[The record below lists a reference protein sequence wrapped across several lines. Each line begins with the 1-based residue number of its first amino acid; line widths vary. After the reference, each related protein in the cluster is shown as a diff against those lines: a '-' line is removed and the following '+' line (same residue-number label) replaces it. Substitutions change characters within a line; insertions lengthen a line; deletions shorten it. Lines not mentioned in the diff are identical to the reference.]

1 MSGWL
6 GVLMM
11 PGDDVLMMPAGRRI
25 EVFTGAGRRRRWSA
39 GAKAQIVAESYAMS
53 VGEAADRH
61 GLSKTQVFTW
71 RRDAQQA
78 AAVKGPQVVETAPS
92 STTVVAPGSH
102 RWLPHQMAPEIADE
116 MWWELVGRGEVDHR
130 ISRASGS

>member
-1 MSGWL
+1 
-6 GVLMM
+6 M

-39 GAKAQIVAESYAMS
+39 EAKAQIVAESYATS

-71 RRDAQQA
+71 RRAAQQTVA
-78 AAVKGPQVVETAPS
+78 ATGFARVEVDGLQGPQTREAGVIEVTLGSASIRIP
-92 STTVVAPGSH
+92 PGSDP
-102 RWLPHQMAPEIADE
+102 RLASAV
-116 MWWELVGRGEVDHR
+116 LLALRV
-130 ISRASGS
+130 SR

>member
-1 MSGWL
+1 M
-6 GVLMM
+6 LMM

-39 GAKAQIVAESYAMS
+39 EAKAQIVAESYATS

-71 RRDAQQA
+71 RRAAQQT
-78 AAVKGPQVVETAPS
+78 AAVTGFARVEVDGLQRSQTREVGVIEVTLGSASVRIP
-92 STTVVAPGSH
+92 PGSEP
-102 RWLPHQMAPEIADE
+102 RLASAVVMALRVA
-116 MWWELVGRGEVDHR
+116 R
-130 ISRASGS
+130 